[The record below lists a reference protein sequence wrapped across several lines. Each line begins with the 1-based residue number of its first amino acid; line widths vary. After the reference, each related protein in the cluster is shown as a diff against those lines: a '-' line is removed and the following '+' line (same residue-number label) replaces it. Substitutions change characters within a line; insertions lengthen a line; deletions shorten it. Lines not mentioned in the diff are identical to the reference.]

1 MAYQTRGRDPL
12 LDTDMTQA
20 IERRGKELLGVALVV
35 LGLMA
40 AMMIASYT
48 PDDPNWMVSTD
59 APAQNW
65 LGRMGA
71 SLAAPLFMI
80 VGWGA
85 WAVAAILLAWGVRFA
100 LHRGEDRAVGRLI
113 FAPIAVALCSIYGAT
128 LTPGAEWLQTHSFGL
143 GGLFGDT
150 VMGALLT
157 ILPIGS
163 TFTIKLMSLLMG
175 ISILVFGAFVLG
187 FTRTELSR
195 IARFMLVGI
204 IMAYAGLMTLLGRG
218 ASGAMTA
225 AQTLQA
231 RQAERRTRNR
241 IEAEENADFAA
252 AQSYYDEEPTAP
264 VRAVTPQ
271 VGSAVEDARA
281 GQTRRTDARA

>member
-12 LDTDMTQA
+12 LDTNMAEA
-20 IERRGKELLGVALVV
+20 IEKRGKELLGLGLIA

-40 AMMIASYT
+40 AMMIGSYT
-48 PDDPNWMVSTD
+48 PDDPNFMVSTD
-59 APAQNW
+59 APVQNW

-85 WAVAAILLAWGVRFA
+85 WSVAAILLAWGARFA
-100 LHRGEDRAVGRLI
+100 LHRGEERAVGRLI

-128 LTPGAEWLQTHSFGL
+128 LTPDASWLQTHSFGL

-150 VMGALLT
+150 VMGVILT
-157 ILPIGS
+157 VLPIGS

-175 ISILVFGAFVLG
+175 VAILAFGAFVVG
-187 FTRTELSR
+187 FTRLELQR
-195 IARFMLVGI
+195 LFRFMLVGL

-218 ASGAMTA
+218 AS
-225 AQTLQA
+225 L
-231 RQAERRTRNR
+231 
-241 IEAEENADFAA
+241 
-252 AQSYYDEEPTAP
+252 
-264 VRAVTPQ
+264 
-271 VGSAVEDARA
+271 
-281 GQTRRTDARA
+281 